1 MLSHKLVFN
10 GSSHFTAD
18 HWILAPPTIPFNHYF
33 GFESQR
39 YKTEV
44 LYCYS
49 MLNHTSIKACFEH
62 FDLLTVNEPD
72 ISTADPIKG
81 SHDHLVS

>member
-1 MLSHKLVFN
+1 MLEHSER
-10 GSSHFTAD
+10 
-18 HWILAPPTIPFNHYF
+18 I
-33 GFESQR
+33 
-39 YKTEV
+39 
-44 LYCYS
+44 
-49 MLNHTSIKACFEH
+49 ACLEH